1 MSAALLGHGRVLRN
15 GAGSAQARRP
25 AGADPRQPN
34 VNYCTE
40 HLGLRTRAWMGCIMP
55 LFAEAYYEIT
65 EGQIHSPSLA
75 QLRSIWHASARDGL
89 PQLADMMQHGLGE
102 LDDRYS
108 LMVPEGSGHFI
119 YAHFGHTLARFS
131 RQNLL
136 GLTTRRLPAEIRNF
150 LVREYNKVILTGQP
164 AFLVSSGYEDSLD
177 IWERLI
183 VPARMEGGLTV
194 LVGMGEPRDMRDTLS
209 DTILEASPDAIVA
222 IQAIQD
228 DFGTVYDGR
237 IIALNESACRAM
249 GKTRGQL
256 IHRPLLAIFPQLH
269 DNGIWDLCL
278 DVLASRT
285 AVRFDIDARPLSP
298 GLQRM
303 TLFPMTGGLAILM
316 QDISDLSGETVP
328 LIGSR
333 PSNILRFAAAA

>member
-1 MSAALLGHGRVLRN
+1 MRK
-15 GAGSAQARRP
+15 
-25 AGADPRQPN
+25 
-34 VNYCTE
+34 
-40 HLGLRTRAWMGCIMP
+40 IMP
-55 LFAEAYYEIT
+55 LFAEAYHEFSD
-65 EGQIHSPSLA
+65 EQIHSPSLKR
-75 QLRSIWHASARDGL
+75 LRSIWQTCARGGL
-89 PQLADMMQHGLGE
+89 PQLADMMQHGLGD

-108 LMVPEGSGHFI
+108 LKVPEGSGHFI
-119 YAHFGHTLARFS
+119 YTHYGHTLARFS

-136 GLTTRRLPAEIRNF
+136 GLTTRRLPADIRNF

-164 AFLVSSGYEDSLD
+164 VFLISSGYEDSLD

-194 LVGMGEPRDMRDTLS
+194 LVGMGEPRNMRDTLS
-209 DTILEASPDAIVA
+209 DTILEASPDAIIA

-256 IHRPLLAIFPQLH
+256 IHQPLLANFPQLH

-285 AVRFDIDARPLSP
+285 AVRFDIDARPLSV

-303 TLFPMTGGLAILM
+303 TLFPMAGGLAIMM

-328 LIGSR
+328 LIGCR
-333 PSNILRFAAAA
+333 PSNILRFAAAAA